1 MPVVFVSGRVCVQM
15 QTCVTNS
22 FSGAADNV
30 RSRRLRNWAEGEVCV
45 CVCVC
50 VYVCFHL

>member
-1 MPVVFVSGRVCVQM
+1 MFVSGRVCVQM

-30 RSRRLRNWAEGEVCV
+30 RRGRLWNWGERCVRVEGRVCV
-45 CVCVC
+45 SLS
-50 VYVCFHL
+50 VYIC